1 MYDAA
6 CKLIR
11 QQQTGRREEKKR
23 KQGRKNKT
31 PTCENPHRSLCKES
45 NNFSKH
51 KKS

>member
-1 MYDAA
+1 MMQRANSYASS
-6 CKLIR
+6 I
-11 QQQTGRREEKKR
+11 QEEEKKR